1 MKYLYMKLII
11 TAFLLLS
18 NIVATASEGVVIAH
32 VDSYSNFAS
41 HEDTVKELRLLYLK
55 RKMHWPN
62 GKRAKPYTLPIG
74 HNIEA
79 AFASKILMLTPSQA
93 DLHWRRARQI
103 DGATPPIKVR
113 NERLLSTMVSK
124 VPHSFGIISKE
135 YWTRISKSN
144 NSLRLLL
151 EF

>member
-55 RKMHWPN
+55 RKMHW
-62 GKRAKPYTLPIG
+62 
-74 HNIEA
+74 
-79 AFASKILMLTPSQA
+79 
-93 DLHWRRARQI
+93 RRARQI

-144 NSLRLLL
+144 HSLRLLL